1 MLATVPIGSGVDANA
16 FDPGTQ
22 LAFASCGDGTT
33 TIAHEDGDKLTV
45 VQTLKTERGARTMA
59 LDPATHKIY
68 LASAKFEAP
77 EPRASGAAKWFP
89 ARSRFWFTGWTKS
102 QRYNFMRV
110 LVVED
115 EKKTASFVRKALQAE
130 GFAVDVCH
138 NGDDALA
145 AAKATPFDVIVL
157 DIMLPGRDG
166 LSVLRQLR
174 ERKNTTPVLLLS
186 ARGEV
191 NERVEGLNAGADD
204 YLPKPFELAELVAR
218 VRALT
223 RRGGE
228 NKSTVLRVAD
238 LTLDT
243 LTRKAQRGETEIEL
257 TAREYRLLEFLM
269 RSAGRLC
276 GRMMI
281 IEKVWDYD
289 FDPGTNLV
297 DVYIRR
303 LREKI
308 DADFEPKL
316 LHTVRG
322 SGYVLKE
329 TP

>member
-1 MLATVPIGSGVDANA
+1 
-16 FDPGTQ
+16 
-22 LAFASCGDGTT
+22 
-33 TIAHEDGDKLTV
+33 
-45 VQTLKTERGARTMA
+45 
-59 LDPATHKIY
+59 
-68 LASAKFEAP
+68 
-77 EPRASGAAKWFP
+77 
-89 ARSRFWFTGWTKS
+89 
-102 QRYNFMRV
+102 MRV

-130 GFAVDVCH
+130 KFAVDVAA
-138 NGDDALA
+138 NGADGLIA
-145 AAKATPFDVIVL
+145 AASTPFDVIVL

-191 NERVEGLNAGADD
+191 SERVEGLNAGADD

-223 RRGGE
+223 RRGGD
-228 NKSTVLRVAD
+228 NKSSVLSVAD
-238 LTLDT
+238 LKLDT
-243 LTRKAQRGETEIEL
+243 VTHKARRSETEIEL
-257 TAREYRLLEFLM
+257 TVREYRLLEFLM
-269 RSAGRLC
+269 RSAGQLC

-281 IEKVWDYD
+281 LEKVWDYD

-297 DVYIRR
+297 DVYILR

-308 DADFEPKL
+308 DSNFEPKL
-316 LHTVRG
+316 LHTIRG

>member
-1 MLATVPIGSGVDANA
+1 LNADGS
-16 FDPGTQ
+16 
-22 LAFASCGDGTT
+22 
-33 TIAHEDGDKLTV
+33 
-45 VQTLKTERGARTMA
+45 
-59 LDPATHKIY
+59 
-68 LASAKFEAP
+68 
-77 EPRASGAAKWFP
+77 
-89 ARSRFWFTGWTKS
+89 
-102 QRYNFMRV
+102 NFSMRV

-138 NGDDALA
+138 HGEDALA

-174 ERKNTTPVLLLS
+174 TQNNLTPVLLLS

-191 NERVEGLNAGADD
+191 NERVEGLNLGADD

-228 NKSTVLRVAD
+228 SKSPVLRVAD
-238 LTLDT
+238 LALDT
-243 LTRKAQRGETEIEL
+243 VSHQAQRGETKIEL
-257 TAREYRLLEFLM
+257 TAREYRLLEYLM

-281 IEKVWDYD
+281 LEKVWDYN

-297 DVYIRR
+297 DVYVRR

-322 SGYVLKE
+322 AGYILKE

>member
-1 MLATVPIGSGVDANA
+1 
-16 FDPGTQ
+16 
-22 LAFASCGDGTT
+22 
-33 TIAHEDGDKLTV
+33 
-45 VQTLKTERGARTMA
+45 
-59 LDPATHKIY
+59 
-68 LASAKFEAP
+68 
-77 EPRASGAAKWFP
+77 
-89 ARSRFWFTGWTKS
+89 
-102 QRYNFMRV
+102 MRV

-145 AAKATPFDVIVL
+145 AARTTAFDAIVL

-174 ERKNTTPVLLLS
+174 AQNNAAPVLLLS

-191 NERVEGLNAGADD
+191 NERVEGLNSGADD
-204 YLPKPFELAELVAR
+204 YLPKPFVIAELVAR
-218 VRALT
+218 VRALG

-228 NKSTVLRVAD
+228 SKSTVLQVD
-238 LTLDT
+238 GLTLDT
-243 LTRKAQRGETEIEL
+243 VSHRAQRGGKYFEL
-257 TAREYRLLEFLM
+257 TAREFRLLEFLM
-269 RSAGRLC
+269 RSPGRIC
-276 GRMMI
+276 GRMTI

-297 DVYIRR
+297 DVYVKR

-308 DADFEPKL
+308 DDGFEPKL

-322 SGYVLKE
+322 IGYVLKE
-329 TP
+329 TQ